1 MIAIKEAASPKA
13 ALRKSNTKDFIL
25 SHYSL
30 QVLHTKNKI
39 NFTQNVLE
47 ERIFYAYEWFYCC
60 KNNLEQ
66 SEIGSKNFHR
76 WKVTIIESM
85 KGIFELEEM
94 LFQNVTE
101 KKVITQIYNEKRVVY
116 A

>member
-1 MIAIKEAASPKA
+1 MNVIKEAASPKA
-13 ALRKSNTKDFIL
+13 ALIKSNTKDCIL
-25 SHYSL
+25 SQYSL

-47 ERIFYAYEWFYCC
+47 ERIIYAYEWFLCC

-66 SEIGSKNFHR
+66 SEMGSRNFHR
-76 WKVTIIESM
+76 WKVNIIEAM
-85 KGIFELEEM
+85 KLIFELEEM
-94 LFQNVTE
+94 LFHNLTYEE
-101 KKVITQIYNEKRVVY
+101 KEKFY